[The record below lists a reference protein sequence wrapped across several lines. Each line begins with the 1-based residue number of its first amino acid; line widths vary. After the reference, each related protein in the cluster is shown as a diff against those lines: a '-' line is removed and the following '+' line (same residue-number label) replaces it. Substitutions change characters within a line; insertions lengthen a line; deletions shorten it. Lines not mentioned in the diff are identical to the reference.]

1 MNCTDRPGAGNG
13 GPCISRREWVAGLLL
28 APLLPSFAAPA
39 ESAAPPFSA
48 AIAPGERL
56 PAWTAGTLDI
66 HHLAT
71 GRGSATLV
79 VMPDGTSLLID
90 AGASVSSL
98 DMSAAPRPDASRRP
112 GEWIARY
119 VQRHLLP
126 TGRKGLDYMLVT
138 HLHPDHLG
146 GVNDDLPRSRDGTY
160 RLTGVMDVAEVMP
173 IGMLIDRGYP
183 HYDYPIIE
191 DANFAA
197 NYRAFVRS
205 RRRAGLAVEK
215 LIVGRDDQIR
225 AIRQSAHPAPF
236 AIRNVAADGIVW
248 QGAGNK
254 TTSLFP
260 PLATLSRDD
269 MPNENMCSIAIRIGY
284 GPFAYFSGGDLTS
297 YTFDGDRPW
306 RDVLT
311 AAARAVGPVDVATA
325 DHHGM
330 FDGISADIVR
340 ALRPRSWVIPT
351 WHISHPDMLQ
361 LERMLSERLYPG
373 PRDVFATNVM
383 AANELMNRRLLR
395 KLQST
400 NGHVVIRVAPGGGTF
415 TALVTDN
422 SDEND
427 AIIVRRGPY
436 KALAASAG

>member
-1 MNCTDRPGAGNG
+1 MNPVDNPGLTDAG
-13 GPCISRREWVAGLLL
+13 PPTSRRAWLAWLLL
-28 APLLPSFAAPA
+28 APLLPSLAQQREPAAL
-39 ESAAPPFSA
+39 SN
-48 AIAPGERL
+48 AISPGETL
-56 PAWTAGTLDI
+56 APWTPGTLDI

-90 AGASVSSL
+90 AGASLNSL
-98 DMSAAPRPDASRRP
+98 DVSAAPRPDASRRP

-119 VQRHLLP
+119 VQRQLLP
-126 TGRKGLDYMLVT
+126 TGRKGIDYMLVT

-146 GVNDDLPRSRDGTY
+146 DVNDAMPRSRDGSY
-160 RLTGVMDVAEVMP
+160 RLTGVMDVAESMP
-173 IGMLIDRGYP
+173 IGTLIDRGYP
-183 HYDYPIIE
+183 DYDYPHTQT
-191 DANFAA
+191 APFAT
-197 NYRAFVRS
+197 NYQAFVRS
-205 RRRAGLAVEK
+205 RQRAGLAVEK
-215 LIVGRDDQIR
+215 FAVGRGDQIR
-225 AIRQSAHPAPF
+225 PLRGSAQPAAF

-248 QGAGNK
+248 QGTGDK
-254 TTSLFP
+254 TTALFP
-260 PLATLSRDD
+260 PLSTLSRDD

-330 FDGISADIVR
+330 FDGLNAEIVR
-340 ALRPRSWVIPT
+340 TLRPRSWVIPT
-351 WHISHPDMLQ
+351 WHISHPDTLQ

-373 PRDVFATNVM
+373 PRDIFATNVM
-383 AANELMNRRLLR
+383 AANELMNQRLLR

-400 NGHVVIRVAPGGGTF
+400 NGHVVIRVAPGGGSFTTF
-415 TALVTDN
+415 VTDN
-422 SDEND
+422 RDEND
-427 AIIVRRGPY
+427 TVLVRRGPY
-436 KALAASAG
+436 KALAA